1 MGIEFIRAAGGK
13 PYVKRWAKGHER
25 ASTPGLF
32 DIQFGA
38 ETRIATAALSA
49 GTAPQT
55 GAVVIVQRSGPEV
68 MVFEGLKPV
77 GKILNPPP
85 SIMAALDACH
95 GLARGVVDK
104 VGALGQ
110 TAEIKF

>member
-1 MGIEFIRAAGGK
+1 MGIDFIRADGGK

-32 DIQFGA
+32 DIRFGPEA
-38 ETRIATAALSA
+38 RVATAALTVDA
-49 GTAPQT
+49 APKL
-55 GAVVIVQRSGPEV
+55 GAPVILQRSGSDLLL
-68 MVFEGLKPV
+68 FEGLRPL

-85 SIMAALDACH
+85 SMTAALDDCH
-95 GLARGVVDK
+95 GLARGVIEG

-110 TAEIKF
+110 TVEVKF